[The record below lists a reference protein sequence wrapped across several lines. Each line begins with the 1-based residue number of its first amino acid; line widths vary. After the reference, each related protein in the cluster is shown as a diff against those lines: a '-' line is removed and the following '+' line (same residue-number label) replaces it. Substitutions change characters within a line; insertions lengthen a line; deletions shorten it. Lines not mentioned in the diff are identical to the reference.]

1 MALGSK
7 YILRPQD
14 LIISYSIIKTHYE
27 NKSNMKRI
35 LFLSSLAI
43 FCVLASC
50 SSSSSSDDED
60 NEPTPMDDPA
70 ALLAAQNYYDENLK
84 TFITNTCVS
93 CHENQHNQN
102 NSSNYGSFARAR
114 AAATSMYN
122 QVNSV
127 TMPKGSAKLP
137 QDDIDKFE
145 EFRDLINA
153 IN

>member
-1 MALGSK
+1 
-7 YILRPQD
+7 
-14 LIISYSIIKTHYE
+14 
-27 NKSNMKRI
+27 MKRI

-43 FCVLASC
+43 FFVLASC
-50 SSSSSSDDED
+50 SSSSSSDDDD
-60 NEPTPMDDPA
+60 NNNPPPVDDTA
-70 ALLAAQNYYDENLK
+70 ALQAAQDYYDDNLK

-114 AAATSMYN
+114 AAATTMYN
-122 QVNSV
+122 QVNTGV
-127 TMPKGSAKLP
+127 MPKDSAKLP

-145 EFRDLINA
+145 EFRDLVNA